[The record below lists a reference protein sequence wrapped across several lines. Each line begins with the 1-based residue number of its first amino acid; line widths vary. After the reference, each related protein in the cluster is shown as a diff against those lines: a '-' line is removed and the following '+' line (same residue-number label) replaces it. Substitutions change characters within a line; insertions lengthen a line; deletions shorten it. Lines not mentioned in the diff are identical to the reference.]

1 MRRAIGLSL
10 SALILA
16 VLGYTSVIQ
25 VEGNL
30 LSDRVEQRD
39 SALARIIFPQGWNLF
54 TKPPTDPFFMMYEV
68 RDDGSLDLRTHESS
82 SPEAGFGLS
91 RDMRARGLEV
101 GHLGPQL
108 ATDELWTTCE
118 TPTEECLEYSDEAAV
133 QVTKPVEDAEFCG
146 SYVMAEK
153 TVTPRAY
160 RQITDQR
167 YSVDRMVSLSIECT
181 ESA

>member
-1 MRRAIGLSL
+1 MRRALGLVL

-16 VLGYTSVIQ
+16 GLGYTSVIQ
-25 VEGNL
+25 VDGNL
-30 LSDRVEQRD
+30 LSDRAEQRD
-39 SALARIIFPQGWNLF
+39 SALARIIFPQGWNFF

-68 RDDGSLDLRTHESS
+68 SGDGSLELRTHESS

-91 RDMRARGLEV
+91 RDMRARGLEI

-108 ATDELWTTCE
+108 AAEELWTVCE
-118 TPTEECLEYSDEAAV
+118 TPSEECLEFSDEAAV
-133 QVTKPVEDAEFCG
+133 DVTNPVEDAEFCG

-160 RQITDQR
+160 RQLTDQR

-181 ESA
+181 GSA